1 MTINLRGR
9 NQMLKIILIAA
20 GAVIAVLAAGYIA
33 AVIACAKMRY
43 DDQLLD

>member
-1 MTINLRGR
+1 MHKT
-9 NQMLKIILIAA
+9 ILIAA

-33 AVIACAKMRY
+33 AVIACVKMRY

>member
-1 MTINLRGR
+1 MHKT
-9 NQMLKIILIAA
+9 ILIAA
-20 GAVIAVLAAGYIA
+20 GAVIAVLTAGYIA

>member
-33 AVIACAKMRY
+33 AVIACVRMRY
-43 DDQLLD
+43 EDQLLD

>member
-1 MTINLRGR
+1 MI
-9 NQMLKIILIAA
+9 KIILIAA

-43 DDQLLD
+43 DDRLLD